1 MFTLFYLRV
10 KNKKI
15 EYISELSVL
24 RSMKEDEIKK
34 NSTTYQMY
42 LNTVSQSYLFLFLL
56 RKYLSHSDA

>member
-56 RKYLSHSDA
+56 RKYLSRSDA